1 MRLVVIMA
9 AGLGTVS
16 AIMVGLL
23 LLSTIPT
30 ENYSLDVDPMKDEQ
44 SLFVN
49 SRVVLTNT
57 GKMPL
62 TNLRVDYG
70 STTESVSRLDPGQKC
85 PVPTLV
91 AIGTRIFSTMSH
103 KGDEGYQSPI
113 SCRYDWFLKW
123 KFKASIFP
131 FQLPSLASFKLISR
145 FSFFL

>member
-9 AGLGTVS
+9 AGLGAVS
-16 AIMVGLL
+16 AIIVGLL

-49 SRVVLTNT
+49 TRVVLTNT

-70 STTESVSRLDPGQKC
+70 STTESLSRLDPGQKVSLS
-85 PVPTLV
+85 PPSGSNLNTVVVSTSEGVNVTKDYRKPIKLPGM
-91 AIGTRIFSTMSH
+91 IGS
-103 KGDEGYQSPI
+103 
-113 SCRYDWFLKW
+113 
-123 KFKASIFP
+123 
-131 FQLPSLASFKLISR
+131 
-145 FSFFL
+145 

>member
-16 AIMVGLL
+16 VIMVGLL

-49 SRVVLTNT
+49 ARVVLTNT
-57 GKMPL
+57 GKMSL

-70 STTESVSRLDPGQKC
+70 STTESVSRLDPGQKVSLS
-85 PVPTLV
+85 PPSGSNLNTVVVSTSEGINVTKDYRKPIKLPGM
-91 AIGTRIFSTMSH
+91 IGS
-103 KGDEGYQSPI
+103 
-113 SCRYDWFLKW
+113 
-123 KFKASIFP
+123 
-131 FQLPSLASFKLISR
+131 
-145 FSFFL
+145 

>member
-9 AGLGTVS
+9 AGLGAVS
-16 AIMVGLL
+16 AIIVGLL

-49 SRVVLTNT
+49 ARVVLTNT

-70 STTESVSRLDPGQKC
+70 STTESLSRLDPGQKVSLS
-85 PVPTLV
+85 PPSGSNLNTVVVTTSEGVNVTKDYRKPIKLPGM
-91 AIGTRIFSTMSH
+91 IGS
-103 KGDEGYQSPI
+103 
-113 SCRYDWFLKW
+113 
-123 KFKASIFP
+123 
-131 FQLPSLASFKLISR
+131 
-145 FSFFL
+145 

>member
-16 AIMVGLL
+16 AIMIGLL

-49 SRVVLTNT
+49 ARVVLTNT

-62 TNLRVDYG
+62 TNLLVDYG
-70 STTESVSRLDPGQKC
+70 STTESVSRLDPGQKVSLS
-85 PVPTLV
+85 PPSGSNLNTVVVSTSEGINVTKDYRKPIKLPGM
-91 AIGTRIFSTMSH
+91 IGS
-103 KGDEGYQSPI
+103 
-113 SCRYDWFLKW
+113 
-123 KFKASIFP
+123 
-131 FQLPSLASFKLISR
+131 
-145 FSFFL
+145 

>member
-9 AGLGTVS
+9 AGLGAVS

-49 SRVVLTNT
+49 TRVVLTNT

-70 STTESVSRLDPGQKC
+70 STTESVSRLDPGQKVSLS
-85 PVPTLV
+85 PPSGSNLNTVVVSTSEGINVTKDYRKPIKLPGM
-91 AIGTRIFSTMSH
+91 IGS
-103 KGDEGYQSPI
+103 
-113 SCRYDWFLKW
+113 
-123 KFKASIFP
+123 
-131 FQLPSLASFKLISR
+131 
-145 FSFFL
+145 

>member
-9 AGLGTVS
+9 AGLGAVS
-16 AIMVGLL
+16 AIIVGLL

-70 STTESVSRLDPGQKC
+70 STTESLSRLDPGQKVSLS
-85 PVPTLV
+85 PPSGSNLNTVVVSTSEGINVTKDYRKPIKLPGM
-91 AIGTRIFSTMSH
+91 IGS
-103 KGDEGYQSPI
+103 
-113 SCRYDWFLKW
+113 
-123 KFKASIFP
+123 
-131 FQLPSLASFKLISR
+131 
-145 FSFFL
+145 

>member
-23 LLSTIPT
+23 LMSTIPT

-49 SRVVLTNT
+49 ARVVLTNT

-70 STTESVSRLDPGQKC
+70 STTESVSRLDPGQKVSLS
-85 PVPTLV
+85 PPSGSNLNTVVVSASEGINVTKDYRKPIKLPGM
-91 AIGTRIFSTMSH
+91 IGS
-103 KGDEGYQSPI
+103 
-113 SCRYDWFLKW
+113 
-123 KFKASIFP
+123 
-131 FQLPSLASFKLISR
+131 
-145 FSFFL
+145 

>member
-9 AGLGTVS
+9 AGLGAVS

-49 SRVVLTNT
+49 TRVVLTNT

-70 STTESVSRLDPGQKC
+70 STTESLSRLDPGQKVSLS
-85 PVPTLV
+85 PPSGSNLNTVIVSTSEGINVTKDYRKPIKLPGM
-91 AIGTRIFSTMSH
+91 IGS
-103 KGDEGYQSPI
+103 
-113 SCRYDWFLKW
+113 
-123 KFKASIFP
+123 
-131 FQLPSLASFKLISR
+131 
-145 FSFFL
+145 

>member
-70 STTESVSRLDPGQKC
+70 STTESVSRLDPGQKVSLS
-85 PVPTLV
+85 PPSGSNLKTVVVSTSEGINVTKDYRKPIKLPGM
-91 AIGTRIFSTMSH
+91 IGS
-103 KGDEGYQSPI
+103 
-113 SCRYDWFLKW
+113 
-123 KFKASIFP
+123 
-131 FQLPSLASFKLISR
+131 
-145 FSFFL
+145 

>member
-70 STTESVSRLDPGQKC
+70 STTESVSRLDPGQKVSLS
-85 PVPTLV
+85 PPSGSNLNTVVVSTSEGINVTKDYRKPIKLPGM
-91 AIGTRIFSTMSH
+91 IGS
-103 KGDEGYQSPI
+103 
-113 SCRYDWFLKW
+113 
-123 KFKASIFP
+123 
-131 FQLPSLASFKLISR
+131 
-145 FSFFL
+145 

>member
-49 SRVVLTNT
+49 VRVVLTNT

-70 STTESVSRLDPGQKC
+70 STTESVSRLDPGQKVSLS
-85 PVPTLV
+85 PPSGSNLNTVVVSTSEGINVTKDYRKPIKLPGM
-91 AIGTRIFSTMSH
+91 IGS
-103 KGDEGYQSPI
+103 
-113 SCRYDWFLKW
+113 
-123 KFKASIFP
+123 
-131 FQLPSLASFKLISR
+131 
-145 FSFFL
+145 

>member
-9 AGLGTVS
+9 AGLGAVS

-49 SRVVLTNT
+49 ARVVLTNN

-70 STTESVSRLDPGQKC
+70 STTESLSRLDPGQKVSLS
-85 PVPTLV
+85 PPSGSNLNTVVVSTSEGINVTKDYRKPIKLPGM
-91 AIGTRIFSTMSH
+91 IGS
-103 KGDEGYQSPI
+103 
-113 SCRYDWFLKW
+113 
-123 KFKASIFP
+123 
-131 FQLPSLASFKLISR
+131 
-145 FSFFL
+145 

>member
-49 SRVVLTNT
+49 ARVVLTNT

-70 STTESVSRLDPGQKC
+70 STTESVSRLNPGQKVSLS
-85 PVPTLV
+85 PPAGSNLNTVVVSASEGINVTKDYRKPIKLPGM
-91 AIGTRIFSTMSH
+91 IGS
-103 KGDEGYQSPI
+103 
-113 SCRYDWFLKW
+113 
-123 KFKASIFP
+123 
-131 FQLPSLASFKLISR
+131 
-145 FSFFL
+145 